1 MPHVGLLNGRQD
13 RWQINQEVILRH
25 VRQMQRQ
32 DGVEVSTRDRL
43 RHVTT
48 DIAGR
53 DHKLLVPEPRHAA
66 HDAISDG
73 HAKTRIAQLTDGGEG
88 VDFLGFHHRLVHSR
102 SRQRNG
108 QSPSSPDALRVRRCS
123 TPGTAA
129 SLGNPGVLRAVIGT
143 AAYLTGIA
151 VLGLA
156 IGTLLRATAAAI
168 STLVALVLLLPGLGA
183 LLLPASW
190 KDNVLQYLPT
200 NAGSSFTDVQ
210 TSAGQLSTGAGA
222 AVFAAWVLIPLAFA
236 AMALKRRSA

>member
-1 MPHVGLLNGRQD
+1 
-13 RWQINQEVILRH
+13 VILRH

-32 DGVEVSTRDRL
+32 DGVGVSTRDRL

-53 DHKLLVPEPRHAA
+53 DHKLLVPEPRLAA
-66 HDAISDG
+66 HDGISDG

-102 SRQRNG
+102 SRQGNG
-108 QSPSSPDALRVRRCS
+108 QAPSSPDSLRVRRCS

-129 SLGNPGVLRAVIGT
+129 SLGDPGVLRAVIGT

-190 KDNVLQYLPT
+190 KDNVLP
-200 NAGSSFTDVQ
+200 AGHQRRIVVYRRPDQ
-210 TSAGQLSTGAGA
+210 
-222 AVFAAWVLIPLAFA
+222 
-236 AMALKRRSA
+236 RRSTQHWRRRSRLRGLGPHPAYPLPPWR